1 MYTCKYCQQEF
12 EKSSALAGHVSHCS
26 KNPNKKRTHEMYK
39 NAARIGRL
47 NYISKHPELYAE
59 KDFDCTCNVCG
70 NHYTVHITQKR
81 FDKGDYRKTCSPRC
95 ANSHEHTQ
103 EWKDKISKGLK
114 NSQKFYESYKNSL
127 TKICKFCGK
136 EFERKRKKDGHLSG
150 TDFCSKECLSAFL
163 SKNSKEKG
171 CGGYI
176 SDKTYGHAGKYK
188 GIRCDSSWELAFL
201 VYHLEHD
208 MFIERCHE
216 VRKYSFHDKELKY
229 FPDFVTDKGI
239 IEIKGRPD
247 ERSIAKHNQHPD
259 IIIYNYDDVKPMI
272 QYTKQKYGSN
282 FWDVLYDKKE
292 SRALQD
298 RNLFV
303 L

>member
-1 MYTCKYCQQEF
+1 MYTCKFCQREF
-12 EKSSALAGHVSHCS
+12 EKPSALAGHISHCN
-26 KNPNKKRTHEMYK
+26 KNPNKKRTHEMFLEAYK
-39 NAARIGRL
+39 KGRITYV
-47 NYISKHPELYAE
+47 NNHQELYIE
-59 KDFDCTCNVCG
+59 KDFDCICNVCG
-70 NHYTVHITQKR
+70 NHYTVHTTQKKY
-81 FDKGDYRKTCSPRC
+81 DIGDYRKTCSSKC
-95 ANSHEHTQ
+95 SNSHEHTQ
-103 EWKDKISKGLK
+103 EQNDKISNGVK
-114 NSQKFYESYKNSL
+114 NSKKYK
-127 TKICKFCGK
+127 KILEEKRNKKYTRICNYCGIS
-136 EFERKRKKDGHLSG
+136 FERKRKKDGHLSE
-150 TDFCSKECLSAFL
+150 SKYCCEEHKKLFL

-176 SDKTYGHAGKYK
+176 SDKTYGHGGKYK

-247 ERSIAKHNQHPD
+247 ERSIAKHIQHPD

-282 FWDVLYDKKE
+282 FWDVLYDKK
-292 SRALQD
+292 
-298 RNLFV
+298 
-303 L
+303 